1 MLNCWCLRTLDGR
14 AAAAAGTGTGTG
26 TCVMAEMSIVIV
38 EKSTAKIATGTR
50 AGPGI
55 ESGTETRS
63 GIETGMEQEGM
74 TGIEAGIKMQL
85 QSSTGTSESTGIA
98 TGITLHRLPLPRPL
112 KAPNE

>member
-1 MLNCWCLRTLDGR
+1 MRNCLCLRTLDGTVVV
-14 AAAAAGTGTGTG
+14 AAGTGTGTG